1 MGWYSYITIY
11 FQYDSMPEHLLK
23 KYILTEKG
31 YETGFDTKR
40 HVSCDEIFY
49 FINTQMS
56 DINCMFILY
65 F

>member
-1 MGWYSYITIY
+1 
-11 FQYDSMPEHLLK
+11 MPEHLLK